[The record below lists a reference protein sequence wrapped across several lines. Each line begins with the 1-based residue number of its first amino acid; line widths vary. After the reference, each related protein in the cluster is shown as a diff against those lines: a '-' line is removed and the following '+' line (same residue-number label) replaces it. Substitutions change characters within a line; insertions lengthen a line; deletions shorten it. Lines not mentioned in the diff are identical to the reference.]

1 MTIIAPILRVFRGRL
16 RARFASPRP
25 FQIFLRLPFPA
36 GASGFLNLS
45 QSGERPDRYRDPR
58 RFKTIPSRPK
68 LPVGIGAVSYHTR
81 AVGPFP

>member
-1 MTIIAPILRVFRGRL
+1 PSSPPYYACFADAFARDSRHRVHL
-16 RARFASPRP
+16 QSSSASRFT
-25 FQIFLRLPFPA
+25 A

-45 QSGERPDRYRDPR
+45 QSGERPDLYRDPR
-58 RFKTIPSRPK
+58 RFETIPSRPK